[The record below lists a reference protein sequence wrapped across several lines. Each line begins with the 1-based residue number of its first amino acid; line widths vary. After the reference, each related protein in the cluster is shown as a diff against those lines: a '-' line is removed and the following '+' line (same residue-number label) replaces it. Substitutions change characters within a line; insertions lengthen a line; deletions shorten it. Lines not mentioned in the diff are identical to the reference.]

1 MTNLGKAS
9 ASDPKSRRNS
19 TGSIPSPEDLVKIMQ
34 VAKEYEAKQQAMD
47 ENQAASQASQAK

>member
-1 MTNLGKAS
+1 MTNLGK